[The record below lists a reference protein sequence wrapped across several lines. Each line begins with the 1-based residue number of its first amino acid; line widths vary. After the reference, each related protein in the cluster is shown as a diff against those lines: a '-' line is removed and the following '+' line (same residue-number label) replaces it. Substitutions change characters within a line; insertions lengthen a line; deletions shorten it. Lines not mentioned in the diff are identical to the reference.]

1 MLRMKAAAG
10 SHSKRRKYRYQEDEV
25 NRVRNADAKQNPAP
39 YPYEMDIRLSFD
51 QRIQEEVLCSL
62 LEDMRLTLQ
71 TNYPIMQIRII
82 GDDAV
87 CPTKLSSEGNEH
99 REQVVPT

>member
-1 MLRMKAAAG
+1 MR
-10 SHSKRRKYRYQEDEV
+10 SE
-25 NRVRNADAKQNPAP
+25 DAKEQSP
-39 YPYEMDIRLSFD
+39 YPYEIDIRLSFD

-62 LEDMRLTLQ
+62 LEDMRLAIQ

-87 CPTKLSSEGNEH
+87 CPTKLASDGEEH
-99 REQVVPT
+99 REEVVPS